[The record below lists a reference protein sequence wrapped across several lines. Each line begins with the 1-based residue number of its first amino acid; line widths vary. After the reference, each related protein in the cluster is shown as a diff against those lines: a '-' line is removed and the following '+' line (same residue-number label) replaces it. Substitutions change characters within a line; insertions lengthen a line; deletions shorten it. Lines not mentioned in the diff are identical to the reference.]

1 MAALRRLAGR
11 RLTRKPGSDYRFGQ
25 SPIGLG
31 TLGAVLPDG
40 APGRNLS
47 PTEGVAAGASLER
60 QRVEPNTKK
69 KKGIQMKGMP
79 ELCGLVAVLVAG
91 CATTGSV
98 QSGDP
103 GGPMAVGADAQPE
116 PAADAQP
123 EPAVDVQPEPSV
135 GATIWDGV
143 YTAEQ
148 ADRGADTARTVCFAC
163 HSASEWTTPM
173 FIRVWSGRPIHQMWE
188 NLRMTMP
195 YDSPGRLTA
204 QEYADVVA
212 YMLELN
218 DVPVGDTELP
228 SDADGLRRIRVTTRD

>member
-1 MAALRRLAGR
+1 
-11 RLTRKPGSDYRFGQ
+11 
-25 SPIGLG
+25 
-31 TLGAVLPDG
+31 
-40 APGRNLS
+40 
-47 PTEGVAAGASLER
+47 
-60 QRVEPNTKK
+60 
-69 KKGIQMKGMP
+69 MKGMP

-98 QSGDP
+98 PSGDA
-103 GGPMAVGADAQPE
+103 GGPVAVATDAQPE
-116 PAADAQP
+116 PTA
-123 EPAVDVQPEPSV
+123 DVQPEPAV

-143 YTAEQ
+143 YTVEQ

-218 DVPVGDTELP
+218 DAPAGDTELP